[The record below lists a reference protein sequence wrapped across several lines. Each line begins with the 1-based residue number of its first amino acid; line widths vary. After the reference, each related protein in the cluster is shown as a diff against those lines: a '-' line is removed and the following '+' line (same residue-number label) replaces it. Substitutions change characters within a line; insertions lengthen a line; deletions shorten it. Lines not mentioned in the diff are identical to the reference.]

1 MATIT
6 ATPAR
11 QDGELSPRQH
21 APASMEDAINSL
33 GSMKDG
39 LGPLGMDSLDLRA
52 DPDAQ
57 ATITDFLDFT
67 EYLPADMTRS
77 LTLIGKLDQT
87 YIDASNIVHN
97 LTKSWGEL
105 PNTPADERPHPV
117 QLRAEISKNLG
128 HVMSSRTYAHAEAAR
143 MAENATR
150 HYNRAKIIVAKL
162 QTMLENYPTAEEQQ
176 KSPVLAAKTAQ
187 ASRANKM
194 GVRLDGRKGR
204 SGRSVP
210 RITVPGEVLPPYDL
224 DFAAYGTD
232 EESSSEDED
241 DEDDEDDDEATA
253 APSVLASQ
261 PRAKAVKNPKPPKTP
276 KPPKGS
282 VAAQGVSRPT
292 QPVPPMSSLKPPP
305 ENAVVGSA
313 DAPWLQLT
321 AWELARLRKRMK
333 KNAQWS
339 PSDTMIAR
347 ELKALG
353 RGPEA
358 YNKAKQLA
366 EEQGKP
372 FEATIPASIPGA
384 DGVEHPPMGALS
396 LDAALAAED
405 KQSNNRGLKLN
416 VAKKLKKENLA
427 KLAAELAEESAR
439 KMEQEV
445 NALLFPTPQKQPE
458 KPGPEP
464 ASSRNPRKYGGRKR
478 KRDSVAEPED
488 EKPGSGGGGGGGPAP
503 GPAETPL
510 QKRTKTETPVP
521 LPQQAPSLASASQ
534 ESQLQPPPVPNP
546 QSTSPI
552 PIPVLAQ
559 EQLSVTSAQTLSNSP
574 PASAATV
581 TTIVPVKP
589 PADLVVPPQSP
600 KKSTTPILPPVR
612 ETRKSSQAVKKEQ
625 EQEQQQQQ
633 QQPQQQQQQQQLQL
647 QQKEIM
653 LPVVVAA
660 SGKPAGSS
668 SRAGTPSALGSS
680 RPSSR
685 EKAGSSEPPQSLASD
700 RPRRTSTARNTPA
713 PEQRQHGK
721 PQRPKRPAPG
731 VISRTISGGS
741 SAVGKRKAPTK
752 KKSTRV
758 ASLSHIRKCGGD
770 AEGGEVEVDDEG
782 NAIDPEEERY
792 CLCNRVSFGTMI
804 QCENVENCKH
814 EWFHLECVDMDILP
828 ARTTKWYC
836 PACRKLLNIGEKG
849 EVSARGVR
857 A

>member
-1 MATIT
+1 MAAAT
-6 ATPAR
+6 ATAAR
-11 QDGELSPRQH
+11 QDEELSPSKH

-87 YIDASNIVHN
+87 YIDASNNVHN
-97 LTKSWGEL
+97 LTKRWGEL

-117 QLRAEISKNLG
+117 QLRAEISKNLR

-150 HYNRAKIIVAKL
+150 HHSRAKIIVAKL

-194 GVRLDGRKGR
+194 SVRLDGRKGR
-204 SGRSVP
+204 SGRPLP

-224 DFAAYGTD
+224 DFAAYSTD
-232 EESSSEDED
+232 DESSSEDD
-241 DEDDEDDDEATA
+241 DDEDDDNDDETTA
-253 APSVLASQ
+253 AQSALASQ
-261 PRAKAVKNPKPPKTP
+261 PRTKTVKNPKPPKTP

-282 VAAQGVSRPT
+282 VAAPGVPRPT

-305 ENAVVGSA
+305 ENAVVGSV

-372 FEATIPASIPGA
+372 FEATIPASVPGA

-439 KMEQEV
+439 KMEQDV
-445 NALLFPTPQKQPE
+445 NALLFPTPPKQPE

-488 EKPGSGGGGGGGPAP
+488 EKPGGGGGPAP

-521 LPQQAPSLASASQ
+521 LPQQAPSLAGASQ
-534 ESQLQPPPVPNP
+534 ESQLQPPPVSNP

-559 EQLSVTSAQTLSNSP
+559 EQVSVTSTQTSSISP

-581 TTIVPVKP
+581 TTTVPVKP
-589 PADLVVPPQSP
+589 PADLTVPPQSP

-625 EQEQQQQQ
+625 EQEQQQP
-633 QQPQQQQQQQQLQL
+633 QQPQQQQQR
-647 QQKEIM
+647 QQKEIL

-660 SGKPAGSS
+660 SNKPVGSS

-680 RPSSR
+680 RPNSR
-685 EKAGSSEPPQSLASD
+685 GKAGSSEPPQCLASD

-721 PQRPKRPAPG
+721 PQRAKRPAPG

-741 SAVGKRKAPTK
+741 SAVGKRKAPPK
-752 KKSTRV
+752 KKSTRA
-758 ASLSHIRKCGGD
+758 ASASQSKKQA
-770 AEGGEVEVDDEG
+770 AEADGEVEVDDED
-782 NAIDPEEERY
+782 NVIDPEEERY

-804 QCENVENCKH
+804 QCENVEGLCQQTRYH
-814 EWFHLECVDMDILP
+814 S
-828 ARTTKWYC
+828 R
-836 PACRKLLNIGEKG
+836 
-849 EVSARGVR
+849 S
-857 A
+857 